1 MPSPG
6 VCSFVLLCFGFSQHF
21 LYLLFGAVV
30 GPASPIGCVPEDGAD
45 FFEREFTEY
54 AETEYLFVGFFQP
67 VKALVNGESGVFIKK
82 QLFDVGWRGKRF
94 RQGLFQRDC
103 PMILTAIG
111 IIAVPRDREQ
121 PRAELLLFLL
131 P

>member
-1 MPSPG
+1 M
-6 VCSFVLLCFGFSQHF
+6 
-21 LYLLFGAVV
+21 
-30 GPASPIGCVPEDGAD
+30 PEDGAD

-54 AETEYLFVGFFQP
+54 AETEYLFVWFFQP

-121 PRAELLLFLL
+121 PRADILFAVEALQTVQCLEKGLLRQLL
-131 P
+131 GQRFRMSQPL